1 MKTIMISQTVGHQK
15 QLVCIKTN
23 MNKSCIQT
31 QFFSGFEIGL
41 ESKYRNQFRSRKTL
55 FYQIIRFPDF
65 IVSVPEPKPLIFE
78 YLT

>member
-23 MNKSCIQT
+23 MTKPYIQT
-31 QFFSGFEIGL
+31 QIFSGFGIGW

-55 FYQIIRFPDF
+55 FYQIIGFPDF
-65 IVSVPEPKPLIFE
+65 IAFRTRTQTQKKNP
-78 YLT
+78 